1 MFDQMDTSNKI
12 MITCKESTFLIS
24 KKQQDKLTLG
34 EKVKLQ
40 FHLMMCKYCRR
51 FDAQISFIQK
61 AILRL
66 RKKIEQQSTD
76 ITLSQA
82 QKEKIKEALKNQKK

>member
-51 FDAQISFIQK
+51 FDTQISFIQK

-66 RKKIEQQSTD
+66 RNKIEQQSTN

-82 QKEKIKEALKNQKK
+82 QKEKIKDALKNQKK